1 MNRRELPEDLVY
13 VGFWLRVFASMVDTV
28 LVLCI
33 VLPLIQLIYGSH
45 SVQSDL
51 LFRHSQQALMQDP
64 LGFLIKGPL
73 DFIISWIFPA
83 IAVVAFWM
91 YRSATPGKMIIGA
104 KIIDARTFGMPSN
117 RQLIGRYF
125 GYYLAM
131 LPLIPP
137 LGMVWV
143 AFDKRKQGWHDK
155 LAGTL
160 VVRKSPS
167 TSNL

>member
-1 MNRRELPEDLVY
+1 MNPRELPEDLVY
-13 VGFWLRVFASMVDTV
+13 VGFWLRFLASMVDTV
-28 LVLCI
+28 LVLFI
-33 VLPLIQLIYGSH
+33 VLPLVQLIYGSD
-45 SVQSDL
+45 SVQSEL
-51 LFRHSQQALMQDP
+51 LFRDPQQALMQDP

-83 IAVVAFWM
+83 IAVVAFWI

-104 KIIDARTFGMPSN
+104 KIVDAHTLGMPTN
-117 RQLIGRYF
+117 WQLIGRYF
-125 GYYLAM
+125 GYYIAM

-143 AFDKRKQGWHDK
+143 AFDRRKQGWHDK

-160 VVRKSPS
+160 VVRKNPS
-167 TSNL
+167 NSH